1 MLSIWYYLC
10 VYFLVLST
18 WYSTTNWCTF
28 LWASLSSSQHYS
40 VSYRSCVE
48 LRPCWNFPSTM
59 EHTYLHPCSACLW
72 WDFLGAA
79 SDIPVGHNHIEIS
92 NSLSPIVLLLPLLQW
107 FHQRN
112 FFIQQTGIIAENPNQ
127 LKLRVVEP
135 SPNGYI

>member
-40 VSYRSCVE
+40 VAYRSCVE
-48 LRPCWNFPSTM
+48 LKPCWNFPSTFN
-59 EHTYLHPCSACLW
+59 LVQLVFRQSCW
-72 WDFLGAA
+72 WDFLGVA
-79 SDIPVGHNHIEIS
+79 SDFPAGHNHIEIS
-92 NSLSPIVLLLPLLQW
+92 NSLSPIILLLPLLQW
-107 FHQRN
+107 FFQRN
-112 FFIQQTGIIAENPNQ
+112 FFIQQTGIITDPNQ
-127 LKLRVVEP
+127 SKLRVVEP